1 MLTDDDLVPSPE
13 KRRKVCFA
21 ICTLLL
27 HTISMFSMLGE
38 SNTDLPNDRWSP
50 QRSRVPRG
58 CWEPGRR
65 GESANRKTLTE
76 ADDRIDALYKSPAD
90 AGFPTLDAVRR

>member
-1 MLTDDDLVPSPE
+1 MKPRDLSVGDQRLPSMPELVPTSS
-13 KRRKVCFA
+13 VA
-21 ICTLLL
+21 NSST
-27 HTISMFSMLGE
+27 
-38 SNTDLPNDRWSP
+38 NTDSPNDRWSP
-50 QRSRVPRG
+50 QRSRVSRG

-90 AGFPTLDAVRR
+90 AGIPTLDAVRR

>member
-1 MLTDDDLVPSPE
+1 MKPRDLSVGDQRSPSMPELVPTSS
-13 KRRKVCFA
+13 VA
-21 ICTLLL
+21 NSST
-27 HTISMFSMLGE
+27 
-38 SNTDLPNDRWSP
+38 NTDSPNDRWSP
-50 QRSRVPRG
+50 QRSRVSRS

-90 AGFPTLDAVRR
+90 AGIPTLDAVRR

>member
-1 MLTDDDLVPSPE
+1 MKPRDLSVGDQRSLSIPELVPTSS
-13 KRRKVCFA
+13 VA
-21 ICTLLL
+21 NSST
-27 HTISMFSMLGE
+27 
-38 SNTDLPNDRWSP
+38 NTDSPNDRWSP
-50 QRSRVPRG
+50 QRSRVSRG

-90 AGFPTLDAVRR
+90 AGIPTLDAVRR